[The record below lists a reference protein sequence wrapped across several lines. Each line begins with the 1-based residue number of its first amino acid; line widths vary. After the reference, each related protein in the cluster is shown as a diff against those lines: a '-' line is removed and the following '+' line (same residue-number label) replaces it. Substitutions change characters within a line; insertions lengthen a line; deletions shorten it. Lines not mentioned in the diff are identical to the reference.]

1 MKVILLQDVKGH
13 GKKGDVVNA
22 SDGYARNF
30 LLPRKLAVEA
40 NNENMNHLEGQKAS
54 QQHKVD
60 VQIAEAKELCEK
72 INGITLELTAKGGTS
87 GKIFGSISTKE
98 IVKELEKKHGI
109 KLDKKKLCS
118 DEDIKSFGTYNI
130 TVKPY
135 KDITGVLKVK
145 VTEE

>member
-1 MKVILLQDVKGH
+1 MKVILLKDVKGH

-30 LLPRKLAVEA
+30 LFPRKLAIEA
-40 NNENMNHLEGQKAS
+40 NNKNMNLLEGQKAS
-54 QQHKVD
+54 QQHKID
-60 VQIAEAKELCEK
+60 VQIAQAKELAEK

-98 IVKELEKKHGI
+98 IAKELENKYGI
-109 KLDKKKLCS
+109 KIDKKKLAV
-118 DEDIKSFGTYNI
+118 DEEIKSFGTYNI

-145 VTEE
+145 VSEE

>member
-40 NNENMNHLEGQKAS
+40 NNENMNLLEGQKAS
-54 QQHKVD
+54 QQHKID
-60 VQIAEAKELCEK
+60 VQIAQAKELAEK

-98 IVKELEKKHGI
+98 IAKELENKYGI
-109 KLDKKKLCS
+109 KIDKKKLVV
-118 DEDIKSFGTYNI
+118 DEEIKSFGTYNI

-145 VTEE
+145 VSEE

>member
-13 GKKGDVVNA
+13 GKKGSVVNA

-40 NNENMNHLEGQKAS
+40 TNENMNLLAGQKAS
-54 QQHKVD
+54 EQHKID
-60 VQIAEAKELCEK
+60 VKIAEARELAEK
-72 INGITLELTAKGGTS
+72 LNGLTLELTAKGGTS
-87 GKIFGSISTKE
+87 GKIFGSVSTKE
-98 IVKELEKKHGI
+98 IVKELETKHGI
-109 KLDKKKLCS
+109 KIDKKKLVVE
-118 DEDIKSFGTYNI
+118 EDIKSFGIHNI

-135 KDITGVLKVK
+135 KDITAVLKVK

>member
-1 MKVILLQDVKGH
+1 MKVILLNDVKGH

-30 LLPRKLAVEA
+30 LFPRKLAVEA
-40 NNENMNHLEGQKAS
+40 NNKNMNLLEGQKAS
-54 QQHKVD
+54 QQHKID
-60 VQIAEAKELCEK
+60 VQIAQAKELAEK

-98 IVKELEKKHGI
+98 IAKELENKYGI
-109 KLDKKKLCS
+109 KIDKKKLAV
-118 DEDIKSFGTYNI
+118 DEEIKSFGIYNI

-145 VTEE
+145 VSEE